1 METKI
6 FKAHEKKSKTF
17 DDGPAQGVTG
27 RILIGRETG
36 AENFCMR
43 LFELAPE
50 GHTPSH
56 THDWEHEIFFHN
68 GQGELLANGVWKP
81 VGKGSAAFVPGGVPH
96 QIRNT
101 GTTPLTFIC
110 LVPNGAPE
118 L

>member
-1 METKI
+1 METQV
-6 FKAHEKKSKTF
+6 FKAVDKKSTTF
-17 DDGPAQGVTG
+17 DGGPARGVTG
-27 RILIGRETG
+27 RVLIGREAG

-56 THDWEHEIFFHN
+56 AHDWEHEIFFHD
-68 GQGELLANGVWKP
+68 GQGEILAGGSWTAVE
-81 VGKGSAAFVPGGVPH
+81 KGSVAFVPGGAPH

-101 GTTPLTFIC
+101 GTTPLTFVC